1 MPMTMEAYKRATAI
15 LEEKKQ
21 LEEKLYQLRMS
32 VNFQFDTE
40 ESIEISNKLF
50 ALGQEFAAL

>member
-1 MPMTMEAYKRATAI
+1 MTIEEYNKATKI

-32 VNFQFDTE
+32 MDFKYNTDEYE
-40 ESIEISNKLF
+40 EVCNKLF
-50 ALGQEFAAL
+50 TLGQQFAAL

>member
-1 MPMTMEAYKRATAI
+1 MIMEAYKRATAI

-21 LEEKLYQLRMS
+21 LEERLYQLRMS
-32 VNFQFDTE
+32 VNFQYDTE

-50 ALGQEFAAL
+50 VLGQEFASL

>member
-1 MPMTMEAYKRATAI
+1 MLMTMEAYKRATAI